1 MPLYELFCLA
11 KPGLGKPHLASMISS
26 IGKKVLASGGVLTDV
41 KSHGE
46 QALAYDIRRP
56 GERYSQAHIW
66 QVTFASTP
74 EVLKDIDHSLRVDE
88 TVLRWIVQKREYL
101 DRLPNTHRVAKM
113 AHLAAV
119 PEQPA
124 DAQQT

>member
-56 GERYSQAHIW
+56 GERYSQVRCGSAY
-66 QVTFASTP
+66 QPSFA
-74 EVLKDIDHSLRVDE
+74 LHSQRIGIELLPYRLSLSASRVR
-88 TVLRWIVQKREYL
+88 TSSF
-101 DRLPNTHRVAKM
+101 PGP
-113 AHLAAV
+113 HLASYLCLHPRGAQGHR
-119 PEQPA
+119 PQPPRG
-124 DAQQT
+124 